1 MNILNR
7 IAKMDR
13 RVMYWAMFLLIALP
27 YAVPLGLPMQISE
40 YSRGFKTTI
49 DALQPGDAVLVSMDM
64 SLGSVSEL
72 GGGVV
77 ALAKQLSAEGV
88 KVVAVATVAEGPLVF
103 DQYFKPVLEEAGYE
117 YGVDYVNL
125 GYAAGDETMIA
136 RIAEGVTGVYS
147 KDYSGKS
154 VDTLPLLQSA
164 DSYVNFKLV
173 VTFDGGTATGFYA
186 RQWQAKYSTA
196 VLSVPTAVNFSY
208 FYPLYQA
215 GSVKAILNG
224 PTGCAEYEQLIGAP
238 GVANQGI
245 DALSMGQLVVIA
257 FIILGNVAFL
267 SEKLRRPKQ

>member
-1 MNILNR
+1 MSILER
-7 IAKMDR
+7 LAKMDR

-27 YAVPLGLPMQISE
+27 YAVPLGLPMQISD
-40 YSRGFKTTI
+40 YSREFKGTI
-49 DALQPGDAVLVSMDM
+49 DALQPGDAVLVSMDIG
-64 SLGSVSEL
+64 LGSVSEL

-77 ALAKQLSAEGV
+77 ALAKQLSAKGV
-88 KVVAVATVAEGPLVF
+88 KVVAVSTVAEAPLVF
-103 DQYFKPVLEEAGYE
+103 DQYFKPILESAGYE

-136 RIAEGVTGVYS
+136 RIAEGLTTVYS
-147 KDYSGKS
+147 QDYSGNKIGTLLLL
-154 VDTLPLLQSA
+154 DTA
-164 DSYVNFKLV
+164 NSYAGFKLV
-173 VTFDGGTATGFYA
+173 VTFDAGTATGFYA
-186 RQWQAKYSTA
+186 RQWQAKYGST

-224 PTGCAEYEQLIGAP
+224 PRGCAEYEQLIGAP

-257 FIILGNVAFL
+257 FIVLGNVAYL
-267 SEKLRRPKQ
+267 GEKLRRPKQ